1 MVELSNERIEQMLH
15 EETKKTEEVPTILRG
30 IYARYMNLYEHYI
43 ADMETLND
51 DRIAEF
57 RKYHEETRS
66 LIKYYYMDI
75 PQDVCLGI
83 REFEEKS
90 TDRLLGREWKRYLY
104 DAYDEFKDNCD
115 EWDMSEDYY
124 KAAFKKKVLKEFYES
139 METVFRSGFG
149 TESQTS
155 NELFG
160 GISKLLFGKK
170 DDD

>member
-1 MVELSNERIEQMLH
+1 MNIYGCAKERIHGRITGKTGTAEQ
-15 EETKKTEEVPTILRG
+15 R
-30 IYARYMNLYEHYI
+30 
-43 ADMETLND
+43 
-51 DRIAEF
+51 
-57 RKYHEETRS
+57 
-66 LIKYYYMDI
+66 
-75 PQDVCLGI
+75 C
-83 REFEEKS
+83 
-90 TDRLLGREWKRYLY
+90 KRTGAVVFFYLY

-149 TESQTS
+149 TESQTA
-155 NELFG
+155 NGLFG